1 MSPPSGKDPE
11 FERLYREH
19 GGLAYVM
26 AMRILGD
33 RLLAEDATQES
44 WIRIARELERGVAP
58 RFEQSFVLAI
68 ARNEALRIA
77 SRRGHPPLRTEPFAP
92 PVPDPIEVRE
102 ERRLLRQ
109 ALNTLPGDDQQL
121 LEIRFIDQA
130 SPQDLRMSFGVTSR
144 TAIWKRIQAAKERLR
159 KAFRQP

>member
-1 MSPPSGKDPE
+1 MSPSTGNYPE

-19 GGLAYVM
+19 GGLAYIM

-33 RLLAEDATQES
+33 RQLAEDATQES
-44 WIRIARELERGVAP
+44 WIRIARELDRGVAP

-92 PVPDPIEVRE
+92 PVPDPLEVRE
-102 ERRLLRQ
+102 DRRLLRQ
-109 ALNTLPGDDQQL
+109 ALNTLPKDDRQL
-121 LEIRFIDQA
+121 LEMQFIDQA
-130 SPQDLRMSFGVTSR
+130 SPKDLRTRFGVNSR
-144 TAIWKRIQAAKERLR
+144 NAIWKRLRDAKERLKR
-159 KAFRQP
+159 AFRQP

>member
-1 MSPPSGKDPE
+1 MSPSTGQVPE
-11 FERLYREH
+11 FERLYREY

-26 AMRILGD
+26 AIRILGD
-33 RLLAEDATQES
+33 RQLAEDATQES
-44 WIRIARELERGVAP
+44 WIRIARELDSGVAP

-102 ERRLLRQ
+102 ERKLLRQ
-109 ALNTLPGDDQQL
+109 ALSTLPEDDQKL
-121 LEIRFIDQA
+121 LEMQFIDKA
-130 SPQDLRMSFGVTSR
+130 SPRDLKTRLGTDSR
-144 TAIWKRIQAAKERLR
+144 KAIWKRIWTAKERLKR
-159 KAFRQP
+159 AFRQP